1 MEKAI
6 FFHLA
11 KLRFIDDCEMDE
23 TPAGTASKSRPT
35 ARRLMDRPRKAN
47 EFRDH
52 QNYPID
58 LCKPSMPVSSRIMK
72 NRCKTPL
79 NRQHELV
86 IK

>member
-23 TPAGTASKSRPT
+23 TPTGTASKSRPT
-35 ARRLMDRPRKAN
+35 ERKLEDRPRKAN
-47 EFRDH
+47 EFR
-52 QNYPID
+52 I
-58 LCKPSMPVSSRIMK
+58 
-72 NRCKTPL
+72 
-79 NRQHELV
+79 

>member
-35 ARRLMDRPRKAN
+35 ARRLEDRPRKAN
-47 EFRDH
+47 EFR
-52 QNYPID
+52 I
-58 LCKPSMPVSSRIMK
+58 
-72 NRCKTPL
+72 
-79 NRQHELV
+79 